1 MMVGNPR
8 EANLPRIECIA
19 IGSELLTTRRLDTN
33 SVWLGERLGEMGLTL
48 HRKTA
53 VGDVREDMLRLFREA
68 LDRSDVILCTGG
80 LGPTFD
86 DFTKEVWA
94 EVVGAPLREDLV
106 ARAEMLAYYAARNRV
121 PSESNFQQVL
131 IPEGAERVQNPAGT
145 APGVY
150 WEDPQGFP
158 GRRIILFPGVPREMK
173 LMWEQQVAPRLRP
186 LAGAAMHTLR
196 MVFGSVPES
205 ALGER
210 TQALRARF
218 GQVEWTILAG
228 VHHVELVGRSPDPAV
243 MDAARA
249 AFAREMG
256 ADLAHVGLEGGIEDA
271 VFALLKD
278 RGETLAV
285 AESMP
290 GGNVAARLTA
300 IPGVSQ
306 VFLGGATVY
315 SAQAKAVLA
324 GLDPAF
330 IRAHGTVSEPVTA
343 ALAAAIRDRLGAT
356 WGLAVTGNAGPTED
370 KDGPA
375 PVGTCLV
382 AVAGPDGTES
392 KAFRLYG
399 GRVEVQARGASWSL
413 DMLRRKLLS

>member
-1 MMVGNPR
+1 M
-8 EANLPRIECIA
+8 LRIECIA
-19 IGSELLTTRRLDTN
+19 VGSELLKTRRMDTN
-33 SVWLGERLGEMGLTL
+33 SIWLAERLGELGLSL
-48 HRKTA
+48 HCKTA
-53 VGDVREDMLRLFREA
+53 VGDDREAMRQLFRAA
-68 LDRSDVILCTGG
+68 LERSEIILCTGG

-86 DFTKEVWA
+86 DFTQEVWA
-94 EVVGAPLREDLV
+94 EVVGAPMREDPL
-106 ARAEMLAYYAARNRV
+106 ARAEMLAYYAARDRV
-121 PSESNFQQVL
+121 PSASNFQQVVL
-131 IPEGAERVQNPAGT
+131 PEGADRLPNPAGT

-150 WEDPQGFP
+150 WKDPKGFP

-173 LMWEQQVAPRLRP
+173 LMWEQQVAPRLQP

-210 TQALRARF
+210 TQALRQRF
-218 GQVEWTILAG
+218 SQMEWTILAG
-228 VHHVELVGRSPDPAV
+228 IQHIEIVGRSQDPAV
-243 MDAARA
+243 LEAARA
-249 AFAREMG
+249 AFQLEMG
-256 ADLAHVGLEGGIEDA
+256 ADLAYVGAEGGIEDA
-271 VFALLKD
+271 VVALLGR

-290 GGNVAARLTA
+290 GGNRAARLSA
-300 IPGVSQ
+300 IPGVSE

-315 SAQAKAVLA
+315 AARAKAVLA
-324 GLDPAF
+324 GLDPEF
-330 IRAHGTVSEPVTA
+330 IRAHGTVSAPVTA
-343 ALAAAIRDRLGAT
+343 ALAEAIRQRLGTT

-392 KAFRLYG
+392 KAFRLPG
-399 GRVEVQARGASWSL
+399 GRNELQVRGASWAL
-413 DMLRRKLLS
+413 DMLRRKLL